1 MKSDKYQ
8 KLICIIHDTWV
19 IHKRLDELLI
29 KLCETKGTEYKVFKH
44 LIEQVF
50 ELKLAINTL
59 KDIHDT
65 LINQEINNG

>member
-8 KLICIIHDTWV
+8 KLICVINNTSI

-29 KLCETKGTEYKVFKH
+29 KLCETKGKEYKVFKY

-50 ELKLAINTL
+50 ELKFAINTL
-59 KDIHDT
+59 KDIQDT